1 MELADVGQTFRD
13 TVLDGPLLLALPV
26 AALAGLLSFLSP
38 CVLPL
43 VPGYLSF
50 ITGLSGADAEAPGG
64 RRRVL
69 LGGVLFVLGF
79 SVVFVA
85 AGALFGGLG
94 STVQNSGWLRNALGV
109 VTILLGLV
117 FVGALRWVPALNREV
132 RLHRAIPATSGL
144 AAAPALGLFFGIGW
158 TPCIGP
164 TLGAVLTLAA
174 RDETASATRGSVLSF
189 VYCLGLGLPF
199 IASGLAFR
207 RAMSVFAVVRRHQQ
221 TIMRVGGVFL
231 IVLGVLQVTG
241 VYDKLVLEMQI
252 IVSRYS
258 TVV

>member
-1 MELADVGQTFRD
+1 MLLADVGDTFRD

-26 AALAGLLSFLSP
+26 AAAAGLLSFLSP

-69 LGGVLFVLGF
+69 VGGVLFVLGF

-94 STVQNSGWLRNALGV
+94 STLRNSTPLRNALGAI
-109 VTILLGLV
+109 TILLGLV
-117 FVGALRWVPALNREV
+117 FLGGGRWLPGLNREFRV
-132 RLHRAIPATSGL
+132 HRAIPATSGI
-144 AAAPALGLFFGIGW
+144 AAAPALGLFFGLGW

-174 RDETASATRGSVLSF
+174 RDETATASRGAVLSL

-199 IASGLAFR
+199 IVSGLAFS
-207 RAMSVFAVVRRHQQ
+207 RAMRAFAVIRRHQQ
-221 TIMRVGGVFL
+221 TIMRVGGAVLVL
-231 IVLGVLQVTG
+231 IGVLQVTG

-252 IVSRYS
+252 FVSSYT